1 MGTHRFA
8 GQTAIVTGAAGGI
21 GRATALRLAG
31 EGAHLLAVDIKQDE
45 LAETVDMAGQGQL
58 RPLIADLTDR
68 DAPKAIVD
76 EALAQFGRVD
86 ILVNNAGI
94 SGRNREGGGDVDDQ
108 HWDAVIDMNASSVY
122 RMARAALGHLPR
134 PGGKIVN
141 ISSVF
146 GLVGFPGSPAYAAAK
161 AAVAQLT
168 RQMASDHAADGI
180 NVNAIAPGVIE
191 TAMTR
196 HSINNDSWYHEA
208 MIKNAPMGIGQP
220 DDIAGVVAFLCSDD
234 ARYVNGQVIA
244 VDGGWSTTRYWP
256 RS

>member
-1 MGTHRFA
+1 MGTCRFA
-8 GQTAIVTGAAGGI
+8 SKTAIVTGAAGGI

-31 EGAHLLAVDIKQDE
+31 EGSCVLAVDIKQDE
-45 LAETVDMAGQGQL
+45 LAETIDLSGGPEVV
-58 RPLIADLTDR
+58 PIIADLTDR
-68 DAPKAIVD
+68 DAPATIVD
-76 EALAQFGRVD
+76 KALAQFGGMD
-86 ILVNNAGI
+86 ILINNAGI
-94 SGRNREGGGDVDDQ
+94 SGRNRSGGDVDDQ
-108 HWDAVIDMNASSVY
+108 QWDAVVDMNASSVY
-122 RMARAALGHLPR
+122 RMARAALPHLPR

-161 AAVAQLT
+161 GAVAQLT
-168 RQMASDHAADGI
+168 RQMASDYATDGI
-180 NVNAIAPGVIE
+180 NINAIAPGVIE

-196 HSINNDSWYHEA
+196 DSINNDPWYHDA

-220 DDIAGVVAFLCSDD
+220 DDVAGVIAFLCSDD

-256 RS
+256 KP